1 MRFCS
6 ICQTMFRLSITPTGD
21 ETTEQLKY
29 HCPKCGKSEDTSP
42 DDLVI
47 SELNLSAKQE
57 ASSYLINEYTKY
69 DPTLPRTTT
78 VDCPNKEC
86 PSRADESIKEIV
98 YIRYD
103 DTNLKYMYLCCVCD
117 THWKYGK

>member
-6 ICQTMFRLSITPTGD
+6 NCQTMYRLSIVPSS
-21 ETTEQLKY
+21 ETEQLKY
-29 HCPKCGKSEDTSP
+29 HCPKCGNTEDTQHE
-42 DDLVI
+42 DLVI
-47 SELNLSAKQE
+47 SEINLSAQQE
-57 ASSYLINEYTKY
+57 ASTYLINEYTKY

-86 PSRADESIKEIV
+86 DSHRGTEKEIV

-103 DTNLKYMYLCCVCD
+103 DVNLKYMYLCCVCD
-117 THWKYGK
+117 THWRYGK